1 MKWEVG
7 LLLLGIVFI
16 IMALFSFGRSR
27 KKKNVDA
34 PTAREHLERTRQRQG
49 VRNDLQGLMVEIEQM
64 AKRMGAQL
72 DAKTIHLE
80 KALREADERIAQLQ
94 ALRDTGPRGTSSG
107 GGAAGS
113 SPYALPTDAPSQ
125 DAPGAPLADLSPTG
139 LTDADVAD
147 EDAYTDPLTR
157 EVYALA
163 DRGQGAQS
171 IAQSLG
177 EHVGKVELI
186 LALRQ
191 G

>member
-27 KKKNVDA
+27 KKKNADA

-64 AKRMGAQL
+64 AKRLGAQL

-94 ALRDTGPRGTSSG
+94 ALRETGPGASRPE
-107 GGAAGS
+107 GGAVPPS
-113 SPYALPTDAPSQ
+113 ITDALPTDPHAEGVVPS
-125 DAPGAPLADLSPTG
+125 A
-139 LTDADVAD
+139 TDDTTPAD
-147 EDAYTDPLTR
+147 EARPSDPDPFTDPLTQ

-163 DRGQGAQS
+163 DRGQGPQS

>member
-27 KKKNVDA
+27 KKQTA
-34 PTAREHLERTRQRQG
+34 ETPTAREHLERTRQRNG
-49 VRNDLQGLMVEIEQM
+49 VRHDLQGLMVEIEQM
-64 AKRMGAQL
+64 AKRLGAQL

-80 KALREADERIAQLQ
+80 KAMREADERIAQLQ
-94 ALRDTGPRGTSSG
+94 ALRDTGPAGGNQGTESPS
-107 GGAAGS
+107 AEP
-113 SPYALPTDAPSQ
+113 SPYALPVDPHAEGDAPPPLPSEPADQ
-125 DAPGAPLADLSPTG
+125 APPDSDG
-139 LTDADVAD
+139 
-147 EDAYTDPLTR
+147 YTDPLTQ

-163 DRGQGAQS
+163 DRGQGPQS

>member
-16 IMALFSFGRSR
+16 IMALFSFGRAR
-27 KKKNVDA
+27 KKKNFDA

-49 VRNDLQGLMVEIEQM
+49 VRHDLQGLMVEIEQM
-64 AKRMGAQL
+64 AKRLGAQL

-80 KALREADERIAQLQ
+80 KAMREADERIAQLQ
-94 ALRDTGPRGTSSG
+94 ALRETGPG
-107 GGAAGS
+107 GGAA
-113 SPYALPTDAPSQ
+113 SPLPQAPPTDPHSEGVSPPPPDAAASASESPDAASIAPE
-125 DAPGAPLADLSPTG
+125 P
-139 LTDADVAD
+139 DV
-147 EDAYTDPLTR
+147 YTDPLTQ

-163 DRGQGAQS
+163 DRGQGPQS